1 MEGLQGI
8 FDSHAHYDDEAFAP
22 DREEVLASLAG
33 AGVEAVMNIGADL
46 ESSRAAAEL
55 ARAHDFIWAAVGVH
69 PHGAA
74 VLPEDWLRQ
83 LEELAALPK
92 VRAIGEIG
100 FDYHY
105 DAGWKEAQRR
115 AFEEQLRLAARL
127 SLPVV
132 IHDREAHGDTM
143 ELLRQYRPAGVVHC
157 YSGSAEM
164 AKEVL
169 SLGMYVGFTGVVTFK
184 HARKALEA
192 AEVVPLDR
200 LLVETDCPYMAPEP
214 FRGRRCDSTML
225 PYTIQKLAQVKGV
238 SPQELARAA
247 AENARRLFAIPG

>member
-33 AGVEAVMNIGADL
+33 ARVEAVMNIGADL

-55 ARAHDFIWAAVGVH
+55 ARAHDFVWAAVGVH

-74 VLPEDWLRQ
+74 DLPEDWLRQ

-184 HARKALEA
+184 NARKALEA